1 MERIEQEVII
11 KSGQGLHARPA
22 AVFVQIA
29 SKFDSSVEVSK
40 DDDVVDGK
48 SIIALL
54 SLGAT
59 QGSSIKLIVEGE
71 DSQDAFL
78 ELKTFLESQEEL

>member
-11 KSGQGLHARPA
+11 KNKQGLHARPA

-40 DDDVVDGK
+40 GDDVVDGK
-48 SIIALL
+48 SIIAIL
-54 SLGAT
+54 SLGVT
-59 QGSSIKLIVEGE
+59 QGAKIKLILKGE
-71 DSQDAFL
+71 DSQDAL
-78 ELKTFLESQEEL
+78 KELKAFLESHGEL